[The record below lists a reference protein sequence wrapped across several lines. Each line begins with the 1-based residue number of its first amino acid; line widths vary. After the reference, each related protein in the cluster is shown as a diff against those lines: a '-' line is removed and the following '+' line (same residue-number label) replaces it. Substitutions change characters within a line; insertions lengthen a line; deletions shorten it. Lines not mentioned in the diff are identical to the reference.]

1 MNKISVKAII
11 LRKNKVLLLRPR
23 HLQGSFKG
31 WDGPG
36 GHIEQGESIFD
47 ALKREIFEETRL
59 SLEKAFLVK
68 LFGIPSSKTE
78 YLIFLC
84 TVSGDKVVLSKEH
97 SEFKWVS
104 TSFFRK
110 LVGSN
115 LINELLETKRL
126 IEKITS
132 NNIKDST

>member
-11 LRKNKVLLLRPR
+11 LRKNRVLLLRPR
-23 HLQGSFKG
+23 HLQDSFKG

-36 GHIEQGESIFD
+36 GHVEQGESIFD

-68 LFGIPSSKTE
+68 LFSIPSNRTE

-84 TVSGDKVVLSKEH
+84 TVSGDRVVLSKEH